1 MIDSIKV
8 DLYGQ
13 FDDDTRHE
21 CTYPVK
27 LANQY
32 CFTEETVWAKSIVDP
47 RGLHGK
53 VCKPGSECYVMW
65 ANQYGNYF
73 SYITR
78 NPRDSR
84 GGMAMVTFHVNS
96 NKVCDGRDI
105 LSSLR
110 KLSNRLIVTGD
121 YSYSGIEED
130 ITDLRISQSSHVIPL
145 RVVAKESV
153 PTEPR
158 IGLKEYT
165 DEKNLEEIFT
175 FIEQKEFSSYDKI
188 IVVKREDVKDN
199 IMVPR
204 LPSELVRY
212 YTVENASNTFCDPSY
227 VYDTQSFKVTYKKE
241 NCDSQVV
248 ECHPPFV
255 NNNIYSVDGNI
266 ITLKTAEEVNIQFT
280 KTFYFSIRKT
290 NDGRGYDENK
300 ISISVNGRIPDK
312 KNRKLIRF
320 TEAEIAANPVVLV
333 SARGEHFNPYDVN
346 VDLNQFVNNYST
358 IQINMEPKMARVKVQ
373 FNFPNELSSGPV
385 FMQFDESTEAYH
397 DLTKKRSLCGY
408 AAFPDY
414 NGVYHIN
421 IPFNPKP
428 IEDAYNKSLPKWAK
442 ILIISGAV
450 LALAALVTLIIM
462 FGEDMFEDISMFFRN
477 LLTSSE
483 VI

>member
-1 MIDSIKV
+1 MVDSIKV

-32 CFTEETVWAKSIVDP
+32 SFTEETVWAKSIVDP

-53 VCKPGSECYVMW
+53 VCKPGTECYVMW

-84 GGMAMVTFHVNS
+84 GGMAMVTFFVNR

-110 KLSNRLIVTGD
+110 KLSNRLIVSGD
-121 YSYSGIEED
+121 YSYSGIEEA
-130 ITDLRISQSSHVIPL
+130 ITDLRISRSTHVLPQ
-145 RVVAKESV
+145 RVLAKDAVS
-153 PTEPR
+153 TEPR
-158 IGLKEYT
+158 IGFKEYT

-175 FIEQKEFSSYDKI
+175 FIEQKEYSSYDKI

-199 IMVPR
+199 IMVPKIS
-204 LPSELVRY
+204 SELIRY
-212 YTVENASNTFCDPSY
+212 YTVENATNAFGDPSY

-255 NNNIYSVDGNI
+255 NNKIYTVDGNV
-266 ITLKTAEEVNIQFT
+266 ITLKTAEEVNVQFT

-290 NDGRGYDENK
+290 NDGRMYDEHK
-300 ISISVNGRIPDK
+300 IDITVNGRIPDK
-312 KNRKLIRF
+312 RNRKLIRF
-320 TEAEIAANPVVLV
+320 TEAEIAANPVVSV

-346 VDLNQFVNNYST
+346 IDLNQFVNNYST
-358 IQINMEPKMARVKVQ
+358 IQIDMEPKMARVRVQ
-373 FNFPNELSSGPV
+373 FNFPDELSSGPV

-397 DLTKKRSLCGY
+397 DLTMKRRLCGY
-408 AAFPDY
+408 TAYPDH
-414 NGVYHIN
+414 NGVYHVN

-428 IEDAYNKSLPKWAK
+428 IKDEYNKSLPKWAK
-442 ILIISGAV
+442 ILIISGVVIAF
-450 LALAALVTLIIM
+450 AALVTLIIM
-462 FGEDMFEDISMFFRN
+462 FGGDMIEGIFSFFRN
-477 LLTSSE
+477 LFNN
-483 VI
+483 

>member
-32 CFTEETVWAKSIVDP
+32 SFTEETVWAKSIVDP

-53 VCKPGSECYVMW
+53 VCKPGTDCYVMW

-84 GGMAMVTFHVNS
+84 GGMAMVTLFVNR

-105 LSSLR
+105 LSSLG
-110 KLSNRLIVTGD
+110 KLSDRLIVTGD
-121 YSYSGIEED
+121 YSYPGIEED
-130 ITDLRISQSSHVIPL
+130 ITDLRISRSTHVIPQKN
-145 RVVAKESV
+145 VVKDVAS
-153 PTEPR
+153 TEPR
-158 IGLKEYT
+158 IGFMDYA
-165 DEKNLEEIFT
+165 DVKNLEEIFT
-175 FIEQKEFSSYDKI
+175 FIEQKEYSSYDKI

-199 IMVPR
+199 IMVPKIS
-204 LPSELVRY
+204 SELIRY
-212 YTVENASNTFCDPSY
+212 YTVENATNAFCDPSY

-255 NNNIYSVDGNI
+255 NNKIYTVDGNV
-266 ITLKTAEEVNIQFT
+266 ITLKTAEEVNVQFT

-290 NDGRGYDENK
+290 NDGRMYDEHK
-300 ISISVNGRIPDK
+300 IDITVNGRIPDK
-312 KNRKLIRF
+312 RNRKLIRF

-333 SARGEHFNPYDVN
+333 SARGEHFNPYDVDI
-346 VDLNQFVNNYST
+346 DLNQFVNNYST
-358 IQINMEPKMARVKVQ
+358 IQIDMEPKMARVRVQ
-373 FNFPNELSSGPV
+373 FNFPDELSSGPV
-385 FMQFDESTEAYH
+385 FMQFEESTEVYH
-397 DLTKKRSLCGY
+397 ELTMERRLCGY
-408 AAFPDY
+408 TAYPDH
-414 NGVYHIN
+414 NGVYHVN

-428 IEDAYNKSLPKWAK
+428 IKDEYNKSLPKWAK
-442 ILIISGAV
+442 ILIISGVVIAF
-450 LALAALVTLIIM
+450 AALVTLIIM
-462 FGEDMFEDISMFFRN
+462 FGGDMIEGIFSFFGN
-477 LLTSSE
+477 LFNK
-483 VI
+483 

>member
-1 MIDSIKV
+1 MVDSIKV

-32 CFTEETVWAKSIVDP
+32 SFTEETVWAKSIVDP

-53 VCKPGSECYVMW
+53 VCKPGTECYVMW

-84 GGMAMVTFHVNS
+84 GGMAMITFFVNR

-110 KLSNRLIVTGD
+110 KLSNRLIVSGD

-130 ITDLRISQSSHVIPL
+130 ITDLRISRSTHVLPQ
-145 RVVAKESV
+145 RVLAKDVVS
-153 PTEPR
+153 TEPR
-158 IGLKEYT
+158 IGFKEYT

-175 FIEQKEFSSYDKI
+175 FIEQKEYSSYDKI

-199 IMVPR
+199 IIVPKIS
-204 LPSELVRY
+204 SELIRY
-212 YTVENASNTFCDPSY
+212 YTVENATNAFSDPSY

-255 NNNIYSVDGNI
+255 NNKIYTVDGNV
-266 ITLKTAEEVNIQFT
+266 ITLKTAEEVNVQFT

-290 NDGRGYDENK
+290 NDGRVYDEHK
-300 ISISVNGRIPDK
+300 IDITVNGRIPDK
-312 KNRKLIRF
+312 RNRKLIRF
-320 TEAEIAANPVVLV
+320 TEAEIAANPVVSV

-346 VDLNQFVNNYST
+346 IDLNQFVNNYST
-358 IQINMEPKMARVKVQ
+358 IQIDMEPKMARVRVQ
-373 FNFPNELSSGPV
+373 FNFPDELSSGPV

-397 DLTKKRSLCGY
+397 DLTMKRRLCGY
-408 AAFPDY
+408 TAYPDH
-414 NGVYHIN
+414 NGVYHVN

-428 IEDAYNKSLPKWAK
+428 IKDEYNKSLPKWAK
-442 ILIISGAV
+442 ILIISGVV
-450 LALAALVTLIIM
+450 LALVALVALIIM
-462 FGEDMFEDISMFFRN
+462 FGGDMIEGIFSFFRN
-477 LLTSSE
+477 LFNK
-483 VI
+483 

>member
-32 CFTEETVWAKSIVDP
+32 SFTEETVWAKSIVDP

-53 VCKPGSECYVMW
+53 VCKPGTDCYVMW

-84 GGMAMVTFHVNS
+84 GGMAMVTLFVNR

-105 LSSLR
+105 LSSLG
-110 KLSNRLIVTGD
+110 KLSDRLIVTGD
-121 YSYSGIEED
+121 YSYPGIEED
-130 ITDLRISQSSHVIPL
+130 ITDLRISRSTHVIPQKN
-145 RVVAKESV
+145 VVKDVAS
-153 PTEPR
+153 TEPR
-158 IGLKEYT
+158 IGFMEYA
-165 DEKNLEEIFT
+165 DVKNLEEIFT
-175 FIEQKEFSSYDKI
+175 FIEQKEYSSYDKI

-199 IMVPR
+199 IMVPKIS
-204 LPSELVRY
+204 SELIRY
-212 YTVENASNTFCDPSY
+212 YTVENATNAFCDPSY

-255 NNNIYSVDGNI
+255 NNKIYTVDGNV
-266 ITLKTAEEVNIQFT
+266 ITLKTAEEVNVQFT

-290 NDGRGYDENK
+290 NDGRMYDEHK
-300 ISISVNGRIPDK
+300 IDITVNGRIPDK
-312 KNRKLIRF
+312 RNRKLIRF

-333 SARGEHFNPYDVN
+333 SARGEHFNPYDVDI
-346 VDLNQFVNNYST
+346 DLNQFVNNYST
-358 IQINMEPKMARVKVQ
+358 IQIDMEPKMARVRVQ
-373 FNFPNELSSGPV
+373 FNFPDELSSGPV
-385 FMQFDESTEAYH
+385 FMQFDESTEVYH
-397 DLTKKRSLCGY
+397 ELTMKRRLCGY
-408 AAFPDY
+408 TAYPDH
-414 NGVYHIN
+414 NGVYHVN

-428 IEDAYNKSLPKWAK
+428 IKDEYNKSLPKWAK
-442 ILIISGAV
+442 ILIISGVVIAF
-450 LALAALVTLIIM
+450 AALVTLIIM
-462 FGEDMFEDISMFFRN
+462 FGGDMIEGIFSFFRN
-477 LLTSSE
+477 LFNK
-483 VI
+483 

>member
-1 MIDSIKV
+1 MVDSIKV

-32 CFTEETVWAKSIVDP
+32 SFTEETVWAKSIVDP

-53 VCKPGSECYVMW
+53 VCKPGTECYVMW

-84 GGMAMVTFHVNS
+84 GGMAMVTFFVNR

-110 KLSNRLIVTGD
+110 KLSNRLIVSGD

-130 ITDLRISQSSHVIPL
+130 ITDLRISRSTHVLPQ
-145 RVVAKESV
+145 RVLAKDAVS
-153 PTEPR
+153 TEPR
-158 IGLKEYT
+158 IGFKEYT

-175 FIEQKEFSSYDKI
+175 FIEQKEYSSYDKI

-199 IMVPR
+199 IIVPKIS
-204 LPSELVRY
+204 SELIRY
-212 YTVENASNTFCDPSY
+212 YTVENATNAFSDPSY

-255 NNNIYSVDGNI
+255 NNKIYTVDGNV
-266 ITLKTAEEVNIQFT
+266 ITLKTAEEVNVQFT

-290 NDGRGYDENK
+290 NDGRVYDEHK
-300 ISISVNGRIPDK
+300 IDITVNGRIPDK
-312 KNRKLIRF
+312 RNRKLIRF

-346 VDLNQFVNNYST
+346 IDLNQFVNNYST
-358 IQINMEPKMARVKVQ
+358 IQIDMEPKMARVRVQ
-373 FNFPNELSSGPV
+373 FNFPDELSSGPV

-397 DLTKKRSLCGY
+397 DLTMKRRLCGY
-408 AAFPDY
+408 TAYPDH
-414 NGVYHIN
+414 NGVYHVN

-428 IEDAYNKSLPKWAK
+428 IKDEYNKSLPKWAK
-442 ILIISGAV
+442 ILIISGVV
-450 LALAALVTLIIM
+450 LALVALVALIIM
-462 FGEDMFEDISMFFRN
+462 FGGDMIEGIFSFFRN
-477 LLTSSE
+477 LFNK
-483 VI
+483 

>member
-32 CFTEETVWAKSIVDP
+32 SFTEETVWAKSIVDP

-84 GGMAMVTFHVNS
+84 GGMAMVTFFVNR

-110 KLSNRLIVTGD
+110 KLSDRLIVTGD

-130 ITDLRISQSSHVIPL
+130 ITDLRISQSTHVIPQ
-145 RVVAKESV
+145 RVVAKESIS
-153 PTEPR
+153 TEPR

-165 DEKNLEEIFT
+165 DEKDLEEIFM
-175 FIEQKEFSSYDKI
+175 FIEQKEYSSYDKV

-204 LPSELVRY
+204 LSSELIRY
-212 YTVENASNTFCDPSY
+212 YTVENASNAFCEPSY

-248 ECHPPFV
+248 ECHPPFT
-255 NNNIYSVDGNI
+255 NNNIYSVDGNV
-266 ITLKTAEEVNIQFT
+266 ITLKTAEEVNVQFT

-290 NDGRGYDENK
+290 NDGRMYDEHK
-300 ISISVNGRIPDK
+300 IDITVNGRIPDK
-312 KNRKLIRF
+312 RNRKLIRF
-320 TEAEIAANPVVLV
+320 TEAEIASNPVVLV
-333 SARGEHFNPYDVN
+333 SARGEHFNPYNVN

-373 FNFPNELSSGPV
+373 FNFPDELSSGPV

-397 DLTKKRSLCGY
+397 NLTKERSLCGY
-408 AAFPDY
+408 AAYPDY
-414 NGVYHIN
+414 NGVYHIE

-428 IEDAYNKSLPKWAK
+428 IKDEYNKSLPKWAK
-442 ILIISGAV
+442 ILIISGVV
-450 LALAALVTLIIM
+450 LALAALVTLVIM
-462 FGEDMFEDISMFFRN
+462 FGGDKIEDIFTFFRDLITGN
-477 LLTSSE
+477 KL
-483 VI
+483 I

>member
-32 CFTEETVWAKSIVDP
+32 SFTEETVWAKSIVDP

-53 VCKPGSECYVMW
+53 VCKPGTDCYVMW

-84 GGMAMVTFHVNS
+84 GGMAMVTLFVNR

-105 LSSLR
+105 LSSLG
-110 KLSNRLIVTGD
+110 KLSDRLIVTGD
-121 YSYSGIEED
+121 YSYPGIEED
-130 ITDLRISQSSHVIPL
+130 ITDLRISRSTHVIPQKN
-145 RVVAKESV
+145 VVKDVAS
-153 PTEPR
+153 TEPR
-158 IGLKEYT
+158 IGFMEYA
-165 DEKNLEEIFT
+165 DVKNLEEIFT
-175 FIEQKEFSSYDKI
+175 FIEQKEYSSYDKI

-199 IMVPR
+199 IMVPKIS
-204 LPSELVRY
+204 SELIRY
-212 YTVENASNTFCDPSY
+212 YTVENATNAFCDPSY

-255 NNNIYSVDGNI
+255 NNKIYTVDGNV
-266 ITLKTAEEVNIQFT
+266 ITLKTAEEVNVQFT
-280 KTFYFSIRKT
+280 KTFNFSIRKT
-290 NDGRGYDENK
+290 NDGRMYDEHK
-300 ISISVNGRIPDK
+300 IDITVNGRIPDK
-312 KNRKLIRF
+312 RNRKLIRF

-333 SARGEHFNPYDVN
+333 SARGEHFNPYDVDI
-346 VDLNQFVNNYST
+346 DLNQFVNNYST
-358 IQINMEPKMARVKVQ
+358 IQIDMEPKMARVRVQ
-373 FNFPNELSSGPV
+373 FNFPDELSSGPV
-385 FMQFDESTEAYH
+385 FMQFEESTEVYH
-397 DLTKKRSLCGY
+397 ELTMERRLCGY
-408 AAFPDY
+408 TAYPDH
-414 NGVYHIN
+414 NGVYHVN

-428 IEDAYNKSLPKWAK
+428 IKDEYNKSLPKWAK
-442 ILIISGAV
+442 ILIISGVVIAF
-450 LALAALVTLIIM
+450 AALVTLIIM
-462 FGEDMFEDISMFFRN
+462 FGGDMIEGIFSFFGN
-477 LLTSSE
+477 LFNK
-483 VI
+483 

>member
-1 MIDSIKV
+1 MVDSIKV

-32 CFTEETVWAKSIVDP
+32 SFTEETVWAKSIVDP

-53 VCKPGSECYVMW
+53 VCKPGTECYVMW

-84 GGMAMVTFHVNS
+84 GGMAMITFFVNR

-110 KLSNRLIVTGD
+110 KLSNRLIVSGD

-130 ITDLRISQSSHVIPL
+130 ITDLRISRSTHVLPQ
-145 RVVAKESV
+145 RVLAKDAVS
-153 PTEPR
+153 TEPR
-158 IGLKEYT
+158 IGFKEYT

-175 FIEQKEFSSYDKI
+175 FIEQKEYSSYDKI

-199 IMVPR
+199 IMVPKIS
-204 LPSELVRY
+204 SELIRY
-212 YTVENASNTFCDPSY
+212 YTVENATNAFCDPSY

-255 NNNIYSVDGNI
+255 NNKIYTVDGNV
-266 ITLKTAEEVNIQFT
+266 ITLKTAEEVNVQFT

-290 NDGRGYDENK
+290 NDGRMYDEHK
-300 ISISVNGRIPDK
+300 IDITVNGRIPDK
-312 KNRKLIRF
+312 RNRKLIRF

-346 VDLNQFVNNYST
+346 IDLNQFVNNYST
-358 IQINMEPKMARVKVQ
+358 IQIDMEPKMARVRVQ
-373 FNFPNELSSGPV
+373 FNFPDELSSGPV

-397 DLTKKRSLCGY
+397 DLTMKRRLCGY
-408 AAFPDY
+408 TAYPDH
-414 NGVYHIN
+414 NGVYHVN

-428 IEDAYNKSLPKWAK
+428 IKDEYNKSLPKWAK
-442 ILIISGAV
+442 ILIISGVV
-450 LALAALVTLIIM
+450 LAFAALVTLIIM
-462 FGEDMFEDISMFFRN
+462 FGGEMIEGIFTFFSN
-477 LLTSSE
+477 LFNKQ
-483 VI
+483 

>member
-1 MIDSIKV
+1 MVDSIKV

-32 CFTEETVWAKSIVDP
+32 SFTEETVWAKSIVDP

-53 VCKPGSECYVMW
+53 VCKPGTECYVMW

-84 GGMAMVTFHVNS
+84 GGMAMITFFVNR

-110 KLSNRLIVTGD
+110 KLSNRLIVSGD

-130 ITDLRISQSSHVIPL
+130 ITDLRISRSTHVLPL
-145 RVVAKESV
+145 RVLAKDAVS
-153 PTEPR
+153 TEPR
-158 IGLKEYT
+158 IGFKEYT
-165 DEKNLEEIFT
+165 DAKDLEEIFT
-175 FIEQKEFSSYDKI
+175 FIEQKEYSSYDKI

-199 IMVPR
+199 IMVPKIS
-204 LPSELVRY
+204 SELIRY
-212 YTVENASNTFCDPSY
+212 YTVENATNAFCDPSY

-241 NCDSQVV
+241 NCDNQVV

-255 NNNIYSVDGNI
+255 NNKIYTVDGNV
-266 ITLKTAEEVNIQFT
+266 ITLKTAEEVNVQFT

-290 NDGRGYDENK
+290 NDGRVYDEHK
-300 ISISVNGRIPDK
+300 IDITVNGRIPDK
-312 KNRKLIRF
+312 RNRKLIRF

-346 VDLNQFVNNYST
+346 IDLNQFVNNYST
-358 IQINMEPKMARVKVQ
+358 IQIDMEPKMARVRVQ
-373 FNFPNELSSGPV
+373 FNFPDELSSGPV

-397 DLTKKRSLCGY
+397 DLTMKRRLCGY
-408 AAFPDY
+408 TAYPDH
-414 NGVYHIN
+414 NGVYHVN

-428 IEDAYNKSLPKWAK
+428 IKDEYNKSLPKWAK
-442 ILIISGAV
+442 ILIISGVVIAF
-450 LALAALVTLIIM
+450 AALVTLIIM
-462 FGEDMFEDISMFFRN
+462 FGGDMIEGIFSFFRN
-477 LLTSSE
+477 LFNK
-483 VI
+483 

>member
-1 MIDSIKV
+1 MVDSIKV

-32 CFTEETVWAKSIVDP
+32 SFTEETVWAKSIVDP

-53 VCKPGSECYVMW
+53 VCKPGTECYVMW

-84 GGMAMVTFHVNS
+84 GGMAMVTFFVNR

-110 KLSNRLIVTGD
+110 KLSNRLIVSGD

-130 ITDLRISQSSHVIPL
+130 ITDLRISRSTHLLPQ
-145 RVVAKESV
+145 RVLAKDAVS
-153 PTEPR
+153 TEPR
-158 IGLKEYT
+158 IGFKEYT

-175 FIEQKEFSSYDKI
+175 FIEQKEYSSYDKI

-199 IMVPR
+199 IIVPKIS
-204 LPSELVRY
+204 SELIRY
-212 YTVENASNTFCDPSY
+212 YTVENATNAFSDPSY

-255 NNNIYSVDGNI
+255 NNKIYTVDGNV
-266 ITLKTAEEVNIQFT
+266 ITLKTAEEVNVQFT

-290 NDGRGYDENK
+290 NDGRVYDEHK
-300 ISISVNGRIPDK
+300 IDITVNGRIPDK
-312 KNRKLIRF
+312 RNRKLIRF

-346 VDLNQFVNNYST
+346 IDLNQFVNNYST
-358 IQINMEPKMARVKVQ
+358 IQIDMEPKMARVRVQ
-373 FNFPNELSSGPV
+373 FNFPDELSSGPV

-397 DLTKKRSLCGY
+397 DLTMKRRLCGY
-408 AAFPDY
+408 TAYPDH
-414 NGVYHIN
+414 NGVYHVN

-428 IEDAYNKSLPKWAK
+428 IKDEYNKSLPKWAK
-442 ILIISGAV
+442 ILIISGVVIAF
-450 LALAALVTLIIM
+450 AAIVTLIIM
-462 FGEDMFEDISMFFRN
+462 FGGDMIEGIFSFFRN
-477 LLTSSE
+477 LFNK
-483 VI
+483 

>member
-1 MIDSIKV
+1 MVDSIKV

-32 CFTEETVWAKSIVDP
+32 SFTEETVWAKSIVDP

-53 VCKPGSECYVMW
+53 VCKPGTECYVMW

-84 GGMAMVTFHVNS
+84 GGMAMVTFFVNR

-110 KLSNRLIVTGD
+110 KLSNRLIVSGD

-130 ITDLRISQSSHVIPL
+130 ITDLRISRSTHVLPQ
-145 RVVAKESV
+145 RVLAKDVVS
-153 PTEPR
+153 TEPR
-158 IGLKEYT
+158 IGFKEYT

-175 FIEQKEFSSYDKI
+175 FIEQKEYSSYDKI

-199 IMVPR
+199 IIVPKIS
-204 LPSELVRY
+204 SELIRY
-212 YTVENASNTFCDPSY
+212 YTVENATNAFSDPSY

-255 NNNIYSVDGNI
+255 NNKIYTVDGNV
-266 ITLKTAEEVNIQFT
+266 ITLKTAEEVNVQFT

-290 NDGRGYDENK
+290 NDGRMYDEHK
-300 ISISVNGRIPDK
+300 IDITVNGRIPDK
-312 KNRKLIRF
+312 RNRKLIRF
-320 TEAEIAANPVVLV
+320 TEAEIAANPVVSV

-346 VDLNQFVNNYST
+346 IDLNQFVNNYST
-358 IQINMEPKMARVKVQ
+358 IQIDMEPKMARVRVQ
-373 FNFPNELSSGPV
+373 FNFPDELSSGPV

-397 DLTKKRSLCGY
+397 DLTMKRRLCGY
-408 AAFPDY
+408 TAYPDH
-414 NGVYHIN
+414 NGVYHVN

-428 IEDAYNKSLPKWAK
+428 IKDEYNKSLPKWAK
-442 ILIISGAV
+442 ILIISGVV
-450 LALAALVTLIIM
+450 LALVALVALIIM
-462 FGEDMFEDISMFFRN
+462 FGGEMIEGIFTFFSN
-477 LLTSSE
+477 LFNKQ
-483 VI
+483 

>member
-1 MIDSIKV
+1 MVDSIKV

-32 CFTEETVWAKSIVDP
+32 SFTEETVWAKSIVDP

-53 VCKPGSECYVMW
+53 VCKPGTECYVMW

-84 GGMAMVTFHVNS
+84 GGMAMVTFFVNR

-110 KLSNRLIVTGD
+110 KLSNRLIVSGD

-130 ITDLRISQSSHVIPL
+130 ITDLRISRSTHVLPQ
-145 RVVAKESV
+145 RVLAKDAVS
-153 PTEPR
+153 TEPR
-158 IGLKEYT
+158 IGFKEYT

-175 FIEQKEFSSYDKI
+175 FIEQKEYSSYDKI

-199 IMVPR
+199 IIVPKIS
-204 LPSELVRY
+204 SELIRY
-212 YTVENASNTFCDPSY
+212 YTVENATNAFSDPSY

-255 NNNIYSVDGNI
+255 NNKIYTVDGNV
-266 ITLKTAEEVNIQFT
+266 ITLKTAEEVNVQFT

-290 NDGRGYDENK
+290 NDGRVYDEHK
-300 ISISVNGRIPDK
+300 IDITVNGRIPDK
-312 KNRKLIRF
+312 RNRKLIRF

-346 VDLNQFVNNYST
+346 IDLNQFVNNYST
-358 IQINMEPKMARVKVQ
+358 IQIDMEPKMARVRVQ
-373 FNFPNELSSGPV
+373 FNFPDELSSGPV

-397 DLTKKRSLCGY
+397 DLTMKRRLCGY
-408 AAFPDY
+408 TAYPDH
-414 NGVYHIN
+414 NGVYHVN

-428 IEDAYNKSLPKWAK
+428 IKDEYNKSLPKWAK
-442 ILIISGAV
+442 ILIISGVV
-450 LALAALVTLIIM
+450 LAVVALVALIIM
-462 FGEDMFEDISMFFRN
+462 FGGDMIEGIFSFFRN
-477 LLTSSE
+477 LFNK
-483 VI
+483 

>member
-1 MIDSIKV
+1 MVDSIKV

-32 CFTEETVWAKSIVDP
+32 SFTEETVWAKSIVDP

-53 VCKPGSECYVMW
+53 VCKPGTECYVMW

-84 GGMAMVTFHVNS
+84 GGMAMVTFFVNR

-110 KLSNRLIVTGD
+110 KLSNRLIVSGD

-130 ITDLRISQSSHVIPL
+130 ITDLRRSRSTHVLPQ
-145 RVVAKESV
+145 RVLAKDAVS
-153 PTEPR
+153 TEPR
-158 IGLKEYT
+158 IGFKEYT

-175 FIEQKEFSSYDKI
+175 FIEQKEYSSYDKI

-199 IMVPR
+199 IIVPKIS
-204 LPSELVRY
+204 SELIRY
-212 YTVENASNTFCDPSY
+212 YTVENATNAFSDPSY

-255 NNNIYSVDGNI
+255 NNKIYTVDGNV
-266 ITLKTAEEVNIQFT
+266 ITLKTAEEVNVQFT

-290 NDGRGYDENK
+290 NDGRVYDEHK
-300 ISISVNGRIPDK
+300 IDITVNGRIPDK
-312 KNRKLIRF
+312 RNRKLIRF

-346 VDLNQFVNNYST
+346 IDLNQFVNNYST
-358 IQINMEPKMARVKVQ
+358 IQIDMEPKMARVRVQ
-373 FNFPNELSSGPV
+373 FNFPDELSSGPV

-397 DLTKKRSLCGY
+397 DLTMKRRLCGY
-408 AAFPDY
+408 TAYPDH
-414 NGVYHIN
+414 NGVYHVN

-428 IEDAYNKSLPKWAK
+428 IKDEYNKSLPKWAK
-442 ILIISGAV
+442 ILIISGVV
-450 LALAALVTLIIM
+450 LALVALVALIIM
-462 FGEDMFEDISMFFRN
+462 FGGDMIEGIFSFFRN
-477 LLTSSE
+477 LFNK
-483 VI
+483 

>member
-1 MIDSIKV
+1 MVDSIKV

-32 CFTEETVWAKSIVDP
+32 SFTEETVWAKSIVDP

-53 VCKPGSECYVMW
+53 VCKPGTECYVMW

-84 GGMAMVTFHVNS
+84 GGMAMVTFFVNR

-110 KLSNRLIVTGD
+110 KLSNRLIVSGD

-130 ITDLRISQSSHVIPL
+130 ITDLRISRSTHVLPQ
-145 RVVAKESV
+145 RVLAKDAVS
-153 PTEPR
+153 TEPR
-158 IGLKEYT
+158 IGFKEYT

-175 FIEQKEFSSYDKI
+175 FIEQKEYSSYDKI

-199 IMVPR
+199 IIVPKIS
-204 LPSELVRY
+204 SELIRY
-212 YTVENASNTFCDPSY
+212 YTVENATNAFSDPSY

-255 NNNIYSVDGNI
+255 NNKIYTVDGNV
-266 ITLKTAEEVNIQFT
+266 ITLKTAEEVNVQFT

-290 NDGRGYDENK
+290 NDGRVYDEHK
-300 ISISVNGRIPDK
+300 IDITVNGRIPDK
-312 KNRKLIRF
+312 RNRKLIRF

-346 VDLNQFVNNYST
+346 IDLNQFVNNYST
-358 IQINMEPKMARVKVQ
+358 IQIDMEPKIARVKVQ
-373 FNFPNELSSGPV
+373 FNFPDELSSGPV

-397 DLTKKRSLCGY
+397 DLTKKRRLCGY
-408 AAFPDY
+408 AAYPDH
-414 NGVYHIN
+414 NGIYHVD

-428 IEDAYNKSLPKWAK
+428 IKDEYNKSLPKWAK
-442 ILIISGAV
+442 ILIISGVA
-450 LALAALVTLIIM
+450 LAFAALVTLIIM
-462 FGEDMFEDISMFFRN
+462 FGGEMIEGIFTFFRN
-477 LLTSSE
+477 LFNKQ
-483 VI
+483 

>member
-1 MIDSIKV
+1 MVDSIKV

-32 CFTEETVWAKSIVDP
+32 SFTEETVWAKSIVDP

-53 VCKPGSECYVMW
+53 VCKPGTECYVMW

-84 GGMAMVTFHVNS
+84 GGMAMVTFFVNR

-110 KLSNRLIVTGD
+110 KLSNRLIVSGD

-130 ITDLRISQSSHVIPL
+130 ITDLRISRSTHVLPL
-145 RVVAKESV
+145 RVLAKDSV
-153 PTEPR
+153 STEPR
-158 IGLKEYT
+158 IGFKEYT
-165 DEKNLEEIFT
+165 DAKDLEEIFT
-175 FIEQKEFSSYDKI
+175 FIEQKEYSSYDKI

-199 IMVPR
+199 IMVPKIS
-204 LPSELVRY
+204 SELIRY
-212 YTVENASNTFCDPSY
+212 YTVENATNAFCDPSY

-255 NNNIYSVDGNI
+255 NNKIYTVDGNV
-266 ITLKTAEEVNIQFT
+266 ITLKTAEEVNVQFT

-290 NDGRGYDENK
+290 NDGRMYDEHK
-300 ISISVNGRIPDK
+300 IDITVNGRIPDK
-312 KNRKLIRF
+312 RNRKLIRF

-346 VDLNQFVNNYST
+346 IDLNQFVNNYST
-358 IQINMEPKMARVKVQ
+358 IQIDMEPKMARVRVQ
-373 FNFPNELSSGPV
+373 FNFPDELSSGPV

-397 DLTKKRSLCGY
+397 DLTMKRRLCGY
-408 AAFPDY
+408 TAYPDH
-414 NGVYHIN
+414 NGVYHVN
-421 IPFNPKP
+421 IPYNPKP
-428 IEDAYNKSLPKWAK
+428 IKDEYNKSLPKWAK
-442 ILIISGAV
+442 ILIISGVVIAF
-450 LALAALVTLIIM
+450 AALVTLIIM
-462 FGEDMFEDISMFFRN
+462 FGGDMIEGIFSFFRN
-477 LLTSSE
+477 LFNK
-483 VI
+483 

>member
-1 MIDSIKV
+1 MVDSIKV

-32 CFTEETVWAKSIVDP
+32 SFTEETVWAKSIVDP

-53 VCKPGSECYVMW
+53 VCKPGTECYVMW

-84 GGMAMVTFHVNS
+84 GGMAMVTFFVNR

-110 KLSNRLIVTGD
+110 KLSNRLIVSGD

-130 ITDLRISQSSHVIPL
+130 ITDLRISRSTHVLPL
-145 RVVAKESV
+145 RVLAKDAVS
-153 PTEPR
+153 TEPR
-158 IGLKEYT
+158 IGFKEYT

-175 FIEQKEFSSYDKI
+175 FIEQKEYSSYDKI

-199 IMVPR
+199 IIVPR
-204 LPSELVRY
+204 ISSELIRY
-212 YTVENASNTFCDPSY
+212 YTVENATNAFSDPSY

-255 NNNIYSVDGNI
+255 NNKIYTVDGNV
-266 ITLKTAEEVNIQFT
+266 ITLKTAEEVNVQFT

-290 NDGRGYDENK
+290 NDGRMYDEHK
-300 ISISVNGRIPDK
+300 IDITVNGRIPDK
-312 KNRKLIRF
+312 RNRKLIRF
-320 TEAEIAANPVVLV
+320 TEAEIAANPVVSV

-346 VDLNQFVNNYST
+346 IDLNQFVNNYST
-358 IQINMEPKMARVKVQ
+358 IQIDMEPKMARVRVQ
-373 FNFPNELSSGPV
+373 FNFPDELSSGPV

-397 DLTKKRSLCGY
+397 DLTMKRRLCGY
-408 AAFPDY
+408 TAYPDH
-414 NGVYHIN
+414 NGVYHVN

-428 IEDAYNKSLPKWAK
+428 IKDEYNKSLPKWAK
-442 ILIISGAV
+442 ILIISGVV
-450 LALAALVTLIIM
+450 LAFAALVTLIIM
-462 FGEDMFEDISMFFRN
+462 FGGEMIEGIFSFFRN
-477 LLTSSE
+477 LFNN
-483 VI
+483 